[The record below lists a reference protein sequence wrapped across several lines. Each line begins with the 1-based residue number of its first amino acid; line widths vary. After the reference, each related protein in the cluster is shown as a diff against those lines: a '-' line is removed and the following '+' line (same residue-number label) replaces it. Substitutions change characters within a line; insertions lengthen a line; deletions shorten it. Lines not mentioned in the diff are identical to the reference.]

1 MSRLKEKGVK
11 KLAVLLQGVVTG
23 SSSAVDYRE
32 DKAVSRPWHNKERL
46 QATHLFCKYVPDQPN
61 YKAFYSKLS
70 DKDIS
75 FLFPMGR
82 VFHAYLLIKESST
95 ELKKSFE
102 QAPFYYWY
110 LYTVKTHN
118 VKPS

>member
-32 DKAVSRPWHNKERL
+32 DEAVSRPWHNKERL

-70 DKDIS
+70 DKDIYPFYS
-75 FLFPMGR
+75 QWVGR
-82 VFHAYLLIKESST
+82 VFHAYLLIKESSMQ
-95 ELKKSFE
+95 LKKSFE
-102 QAPFYYWY
+102 RLLFIIGICTQ
-110 LYTVKTHN
+110 LKHTI
-118 VKPS
+118 